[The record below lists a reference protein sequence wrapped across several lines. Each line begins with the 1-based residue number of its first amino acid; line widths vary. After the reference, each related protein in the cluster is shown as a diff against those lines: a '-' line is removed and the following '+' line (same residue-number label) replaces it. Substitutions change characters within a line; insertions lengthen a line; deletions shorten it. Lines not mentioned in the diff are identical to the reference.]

1 MTIKEV
7 INTLQKIENKTEQDN
22 IVTKVKSCI
31 DTLKRFEEAPQN
43 RDFGAKYIV
52 PNEVEKAVKNMD
64 SNYSPCEIDITW
76 ADRLVDVINKMV
88 KPTKGQEPGGQGK
101 KGKKHPI
108 LVKFV
113 DFIPVIFGL
122 IISGIALSLGLTIFN
137 DNQDATY
144 FIAETIKDVLGGIA
158 SGLCANQV
166 IVFCKKTEK
175 TSHITLVGGLICSIC
190 ACVFSVVLW
199 ILSNYAFV
207 ERFTQWDKITYLWI
221 CLSLLIISAIS
232 IGLIVC
238 FLIGSSIQKKKTE
251 SKQ

>member
-88 KPTKGQEPGGQGK
+88 KPT
-101 KGKKHPI
+101 
-108 LVKFV
+108 KFV